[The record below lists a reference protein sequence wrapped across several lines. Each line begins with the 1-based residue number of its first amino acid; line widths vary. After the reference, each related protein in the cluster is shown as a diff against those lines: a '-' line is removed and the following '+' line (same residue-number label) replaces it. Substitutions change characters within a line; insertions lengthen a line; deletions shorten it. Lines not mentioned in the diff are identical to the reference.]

1 VKRIATISAILL
13 IVPCI
18 IAANGDV
25 ARPRMKMTP
34 QDTISPDALGAAVI
48 KTIKISDNRAGN
60 KRFPGVCENAQG
72 DRLVI
77 YRGPNILYWY
87 SFARKDA
94 SWSAPAVIPNQPA
107 LKSYNCTDV
116 EADSTGRFHCLWED
130 PGTAVV
136 YASFLNGKW
145 ATPVKMSLPGK
156 HDMGMSIAVR
166 SNDEV
171 IVADADFVRSPSN
184 SKDIFLFFKGKND
197 SLFKSKNITNDRE
210 SSTMPAVAV
219 DPNDH
224 VWVAL
229 KSDLDLHDTAL
240 ITNLYHFDRN
250 NSLIDSETLSVKSG
264 WNFWPHIAA
273 NSEGKVMVSWVRSQN
288 ADHFTSLYNPETRKW
303 GSIVKVGIGAP
314 MKPWCTFWSKLA
326 AHGKDFYLAA
336 MNSGRYLRLMKFNE
350 KTQRWANVATISD
363 DPVYYFDLYSGNDQ
377 MLIAWDNANDPS
389 NVYLTTVDV
398 PALGP
403 STSRISGTVRKDSS
417 GLSGVTMTGLPGNPA
432 TDTSGEYSADVEH
445 GWGGTVRP
453 QKSGYSFSPLSIT
466 YSNITSDQTGQD
478 YAAIEQFVLT
488 IQSTLGGTT
497 TPPPGSYSHD
507 PNSRVTVTANPDP
520 NYQFANWTGDASG
533 SGNPIT
539 LTIDRDKTIK
549 ANFIQI
555 RSVAN
560 LKVEKRVER
569 GFFNGYTLNVLT
581 WEANPENTEL
591 GLVISA
597 QRVYRKARTEGNSKW
612 ARIAELAG
620 SILRYEDR
628 NVPSDSDYV
637 YAVTCVDNKGNESA
651 IY

>member
-1 VKRIATISAILL
+1 LKRIATISAILL

-18 IAANGDV
+18 LAANGDV
-25 ARPRMKMTP
+25 ARPRIQTKTSVEATGLSGMPGET
-34 QDTISPDALGAAVI
+34 ALLETQEALVV

-77 YRGPNILYWY
+77 YRGPNTLYWY

-94 SWSAPAVIPNQPA
+94 SWSAPAVIPKQPA
-107 LKSYNCTDV
+107 LRSYNCTDV
-116 EADSTGRFHCLWED
+116 EADSTGRFHCLWEE
-130 PGTAVV
+130 PNRAVV

-145 ATPVKMSLPGK
+145 ATPARMSLPGK

-197 SLFKSKNITNDRE
+197 SHFKFKNITNDRE

-219 DPNDH
+219 DANDH
-224 VWVAL
+224 IWVAL
-229 KSDLDLHDTAL
+229 KSDIDLHETGL
-240 ITNLYHFDRN
+240 KTTLYHFDQN
-250 NSLIDSETLSVKSG
+250 NNLVSSRTLSVEGG
-264 WNFWPHIAA
+264 WNFWPQIAV
-273 NSEGKVMVSWVRSQN
+273 NSEGKVMASWVLAQS
-288 ADHFTSLYNPETRKW
+288 ADYFSRLYNPQTRKW
-303 GSIVKVGIGAP
+303 SSIVKVGLGIPA
-314 MKPWCTFWSKLA
+314 KPWAAFWSKLA

-336 MNSGRYLRLMKFNE
+336 MNSGRFLHLMKFNE
-350 KTQRWANVATISD
+350 KTHRWVNVATVSS
-363 DPVYYFDLYSGNDQ
+363 DPVYYFDLYSGYDK
-377 MLIAWDNANDPS
+377 MLVAWDNSNDPS

-398 PALGP
+398 PPLGP
-403 STSRISGTVRKDSS
+403 STTTHKISGKVRKDSS
-417 GLSGVTMTGLPGNPA
+417 GLSGVTMTGLPGNPT
-432 TDTSGEYSADVEH
+432 TDSSGEYSKDVEYR
-445 GWGGTVRP
+445 WGGTVRP

-466 YSNITSDQTGQD
+466 YSNVTSNQTGQD
-478 YAAIEQFVLT
+478 YVAFMA
-488 IQSTLGGTT
+488 
-497 TPPPGSYSHD
+497 
-507 PNSRVTVTANPDP
+507 
-520 NYQFANWTGDASG
+520 
-533 SGNPIT
+533 
-539 LTIDRDKTIK
+539 
-549 ANFIQI
+549 I

-569 GFFNGYTLNVLT
+569 GFFNGYTLNILT

-597 QRVYRKARTEGNSKW
+597 QRVYRKARTEGNSQW

-620 SILRYEDR
+620 SVLRYEDR

-637 YAVTCVDNKGNESA
+637 YAVTCVDDKGNESK

>member
-13 IVPCI
+13 IVLCI
-18 IAANGDV
+18 MAANGDA
-25 ARPRMKMTP
+25 ARPRIKLMPEET
-34 QDTISPDALGAAVI
+34 ALLETQAAAVV
-48 KTIKISDNRAGN
+48 KTIKISGNQAGN
-60 KRFPGVCENAQG
+60 KRYPGVCENANG

-87 SFARKDA
+87 TFARKGA
-94 SWSAPAVIPNQPA
+94 SWSAPAVIPNQPTM
-107 LKSYNCTDV
+107 KSCTSTDV

-130 PGTAVV
+130 LQKTLI

-145 ATPVKMSLPGK
+145 TTPTKVSSAGK
-156 HDMGMSIAVR
+156 HDMGGSIAVR

-171 IVADADFVRSPSN
+171 IIADVNFLRSPNN
-184 SKDIFLFFKGKND
+184 SKEIILYFKGKND
-197 SLFKSKNITNDRE
+197 SHFAQKNITNDRE

-229 KSDLDLHDTAL
+229 KSDLDLRDTAL

-273 NSEGKVMVSWVRSQN
+273 NSEGKVMATWVLAQS
-288 ADHFTSLYNPETRKW
+288 ADYFSRLYDPRTRNW
-303 GSIVKVGIGAP
+303 SSIMKVNIGTP
-314 MKPWCTFWSKLA
+314 NKPWATFWSKLA

-350 KTQRWANVATISD
+350 KTQRWVNVATISD

-417 GLSGVTMTGLPGNPA
+417 GLSGVTMTGLPGNPT
-432 TDTSGEYSADVEH
+432 TDSSGEYGMDVDP

-453 QKSGYSFSPLSIT
+453 QKSGFSFSPLSIT
-466 YSNITSDQTGQD
+466 YSNVTSNQTGQD
-478 YAAIEQFVLT
+478 YAAFL
-488 IQSTLGGTT
+488 
-497 TPPPGSYSHD
+497 
-507 PNSRVTVTANPDP
+507 A
-520 NYQFANWTGDASG
+520 
-533 SGNPIT
+533 
-539 LTIDRDKTIK
+539 
-549 ANFIQI
+549 I

-569 GFFNGYTLNVLT
+569 GFFNGYTLNALT
-581 WEANPENTEL
+581 WEANPENTEM
-591 GLVISA
+591 GLAISS
-597 QRVYRKARTEGNSKW
+597 QRVYRKARAEDNTKW
-612 ARIAELAG
+612 ARIAEPAG
-620 SILRYEDR
+620 SILKYEDR

-637 YAVTCVDNKGNESA
+637 YAVTCVDDKGNESA

>member
-1 VKRIATISAILL
+1 MKRIATISAILL
-13 IVPCI
+13 IVLCI
-18 IAANGDV
+18 MAANGDA
-25 ARPRMKMTP
+25 ARPRIKLMPEET
-34 QDTISPDALGAAVI
+34 ALLETQAAAVV
-48 KTIKISDNRAGN
+48 KTIKISGNQAGN
-60 KRFPGVCENAQG
+60 KRYPGVCENANG

-87 SFARKDA
+87 TFARKGA
-94 SWSAPAVIPNQPA
+94 SWSAPAVIPNQPTM
-107 LKSYNCTDV
+107 KSCTSTDV

-130 PGTAVV
+130 LQKTLI

-145 ATPVKMSLPGK
+145 TTPTKVSSAGK
-156 HDMGMSIAVR
+156 HDMGGSIAVR

-171 IVADADFVRSPSN
+171 IIADVNFLRSPNN
-184 SKDIFLFFKGKND
+184 SKEIILYFKGKND
-197 SLFKSKNITNDRE
+197 SHFAQKNITNDRE

-229 KSDLDLHDTAL
+229 KSDLDLRDTAL

-273 NSEGKVMVSWVRSQN
+273 NSEGKVMATWVLAQS
-288 ADHFTSLYNPETRKW
+288 ADYFSRLYDPRTRNW
-303 GSIVKVGIGAP
+303 SSIMKVNIGTP
-314 MKPWCTFWSKLA
+314 NKPWATFWSKLA

-350 KTQRWANVATISD
+350 KTQRWVNVATISD

-417 GLSGVTMTGLPGNPA
+417 GLSGVTMTGLPGNPT
-432 TDTSGEYSADVEH
+432 TDSSGEYGMDVDP

-453 QKSGYSFSPLSIT
+453 QKSGFSFSPLSIT
-466 YSNITSDQTGQD
+466 YSNVTSNQTGQD
-478 YAAIEQFVLT
+478 YAAFL
-488 IQSTLGGTT
+488 
-497 TPPPGSYSHD
+497 
-507 PNSRVTVTANPDP
+507 A
-520 NYQFANWTGDASG
+520 
-533 SGNPIT
+533 
-539 LTIDRDKTIK
+539 
-549 ANFIQI
+549 I

-569 GFFNGYTLNVLT
+569 GFFHGYILNALT
-581 WEANPENTEL
+581 WEANPENTEM
-591 GLVISA
+591 GLAISA
-597 QRVYRKARTEGNSKW
+597 QRVYRKARTEDNSKW
-612 ARIAELAG
+612 ARIAEPAG
-620 SILRYEDR
+620 SILKYEDR

-637 YAVTCVDNKGNESA
+637 YAVTCVDDKGNESA

>member
-1 VKRIATISAILL
+1 VTVKRIATISAILL

-25 ARPRMKMTP
+25 ARPRIQTKPSIETVRLSGMPGET
-34 QDTISPDALGAAVI
+34 ALPETQEALVV

-60 KRFPGVCENAQG
+60 KRFPGVCENANG

-77 YRGPNILYWY
+77 YRGPNTLYWY

-94 SWSAPAVIPNQPA
+94 SWSAPAVIPSQPA
-107 LKSYNCTDV
+107 LKTYNCTDV

-171 IVADADFVRSPSN
+171 IVADADFARSPNN
-184 SKDIFLFFKGKND
+184 SKDVFLFFKGKND
-197 SLFKSKNITNDRE
+197 SHFKSKNVTNDRE

-219 DPNDH
+219 DANDH
-224 VWVAL
+224 IWVVL
-229 KSDLDLHDTAL
+229 KSDIDLHETGL
-240 ITNLYHFDRN
+240 ITTLYHFDQN
-250 NSLIDSETLSVKSG
+250 NNLVSSRTLSVEGG
-264 WNFWPHIAA
+264 WNFWPQIAV
-273 NSEGKVMVSWVRSQN
+273 NSEGKVMASWVLAQS
-288 ADHFTSLYNPETRKW
+288 ADYFSRLYNPQTRKW
-303 GSIVKVGIGAP
+303 SSIVKVGLGIPA
-314 MKPWCTFWSKLA
+314 KPWCAFWSKLA

-336 MNSGRYLRLMKFNE
+336 MNSGRFLHLMKFNE
-350 KTQRWANVATISD
+350 SARRWVKVATISS
-363 DPVYYFDLYSGNDQ
+363 DPVYYFDLYSGYDK
-377 MLIAWDNANDPS
+377 MLIAWDNSNDPS

-398 PALGP
+398 PRLGP
-403 STSRISGTVRKDSS
+403 TTSKISGKVQKDSS

-432 TDTSGEYSADVEH
+432 TDSSGEYSMDVDH

-466 YSNITSDQTGQD
+466 YTNVTSNQTGQD
-478 YAAIEQFVLT
+478 YIAFLA
-488 IQSTLGGTT
+488 
-497 TPPPGSYSHD
+497 
-507 PNSRVTVTANPDP
+507 
-520 NYQFANWTGDASG
+520 
-533 SGNPIT
+533 
-539 LTIDRDKTIK
+539 
-549 ANFIQI
+549 I

-569 GFFNGYTLNVLT
+569 GFFNGYTLNILT

-597 QRVYRKARTEGNSKW
+597 QRVYRKARTENNSKW

-620 SILRYEDR
+620 SILKYEDR
-628 NVPSDSDYV
+628 NLPSDSDYV
-637 YAVTCVDNKGNESA
+637 YAVTCVDNKGNESK

>member
-13 IVPCI
+13 IVLCI
-18 IAANGDV
+18 MAANGDA
-25 ARPRMKMTP
+25 ARPRIKLMPEET
-34 QDTISPDALGAAVI
+34 ALLETQAAAVV
-48 KTIKISDNRAGN
+48 KTIKISGNQAGN
-60 KRFPGVCENAQG
+60 KRYPGVCENANG

-87 SFARKDA
+87 TFARKGA
-94 SWSAPAVIPNQPA
+94 SWSAPAVIPNQPTM
-107 LKSYNCTDV
+107 KSCTSTDV

-130 PGTAVV
+130 LQKTLI

-145 ATPVKMSLPGK
+145 TTPTKVSSAGK
-156 HDMGMSIAVR
+156 HDMGGSIAVR

-171 IVADADFVRSPSN
+171 IIADVNFLRSPNN
-184 SKDIFLFFKGKND
+184 SKEIILYFKGKND
-197 SLFKSKNITNDRE
+197 SHFAQKNITNDQE

-303 GSIVKVGIGAP
+303 GSIVKAGIGAP

-466 YSNITSDQTGQD
+466 YSNVTSNQTGQD
-478 YAAIEQFVLT
+478 YVAFIAI
-488 IQSTLGGTT
+488 
-497 TPPPGSYSHD
+497 
-507 PNSRVTVTANPDP
+507 
-520 NYQFANWTGDASG
+520 
-533 SGNPIT
+533 
-539 LTIDRDKTIK
+539 K
-549 ANFIQI
+549 
-555 RSVAN
+555 SVAN
-560 LKVEKRVER
+560 LRVEKRVER
-569 GFFNGYTLNVLT
+569 GFFNGYTLNILT
-581 WEANPENTEL
+581 WEANPENTAL

-597 QRVYRKARTEGNSKW
+597 QHVYRKERTEDNGEW

-620 SILRYEDR
+620 SIRTYEDR

>member
-13 IVPCI
+13 IVLCI
-18 IAANGDV
+18 IAANGDA
-25 ARPRMKMTP
+25 ARPRIKLMPEET
-34 QDTISPDALGAAVI
+34 ALLETQAAAVV
-48 KTIKISDNRAGN
+48 KTIKISGNQAGN
-60 KRFPGVCENAQG
+60 KRYPGVCENANG

-87 SFARKDA
+87 TFARKGA
-94 SWSAPAVIPNQPA
+94 SWSAPAVIPNQPTM
-107 LKSYNCTDV
+107 KSCTSTDV

-130 PGTAVV
+130 LQKTLI

-145 ATPVKMSLPGK
+145 TTPTKVSSAGK
-156 HDMGMSIAVR
+156 HDMGGSIAVR

-171 IVADADFVRSPSN
+171 IIADVNFLRSPNN
-184 SKDIFLFFKGKND
+184 SKEIILYFKGKND
-197 SLFKSKNITNDRE
+197 SHFAQKNITNDRE

-229 KSDLDLHDTAL
+229 KSDLDLRDTAL

-273 NSEGKVMVSWVRSQN
+273 NSEGKVMATWVLAQS
-288 ADHFTSLYNPETRKW
+288 ADYFSRLYDPRTRNW
-303 GSIVKVGIGAP
+303 SSIMKVNIGTP
-314 MKPWCTFWSKLA
+314 NKPWATFWSKLA

-350 KTQRWANVATISD
+350 KTQRWVNVATISD

-417 GLSGVTMTGLPGNPA
+417 GLSGVTMTGLPGNPT
-432 TDTSGEYSADVEH
+432 TDSSGEYGMDVDP

-453 QKSGYSFSPLSIT
+453 QKSGFSFSPLSIT
-466 YSNITSDQTGQD
+466 YSNVTSNQTGQD
-478 YAAIEQFVLT
+478 YAAFL
-488 IQSTLGGTT
+488 
-497 TPPPGSYSHD
+497 
-507 PNSRVTVTANPDP
+507 A
-520 NYQFANWTGDASG
+520 
-533 SGNPIT
+533 
-539 LTIDRDKTIK
+539 
-549 ANFIQI
+549 I

-569 GFFNGYTLNVLT
+569 GFFNGYTLNALT
-581 WEANPENTEL
+581 WEANPENTEM
-591 GLVISA
+591 GLAISS
-597 QRVYRKARTEGNSKW
+597 QRVYRKARAEDNTKW
-612 ARIAELAG
+612 ARIAEPAG
-620 SILRYEDR
+620 SILKYEDR

-637 YAVTCVDNKGNESA
+637 YAVTCVDDKGNESA

>member
-1 VKRIATISAILL
+1 MKRIATISAILL
-13 IVPCI
+13 IVLCI
-18 IAANGDV
+18 MAANGDA
-25 ARPRMKMTP
+25 ARPRIKLMPEET
-34 QDTISPDALGAAVI
+34 ALLETQAAAVV
-48 KTIKISDNRAGN
+48 KTIKISGNQAGN
-60 KRFPGVCENAQG
+60 KRYPGVCENANG

-87 SFARKDA
+87 TFARKGA
-94 SWSAPAVIPNQPA
+94 SWSAPAVIPNQPTM
-107 LKSYNCTDV
+107 KSCTSTDV

-130 PGTAVV
+130 LQKTLI

-145 ATPVKMSLPGK
+145 TTPTKVSSAGK
-156 HDMGMSIAVR
+156 HDMGGSIAVR

-171 IVADADFVRSPSN
+171 IIADVNFLRSPNN
-184 SKDIFLFFKGKND
+184 SKEIILYFKGKND
-197 SLFKSKNITNDRE
+197 SHFAQKNITNDRE

-229 KSDLDLHDTAL
+229 KSDLDLRDTAL

-273 NSEGKVMVSWVRSQN
+273 NSEGKVMATWVLAQS
-288 ADHFTSLYNPETRKW
+288 ADYFSRLYDPRTRNW
-303 GSIVKVGIGAP
+303 SSIMKVNIGTP
-314 MKPWCTFWSKLA
+314 NKPWATFWSKLA

-350 KTQRWANVATISD
+350 KTQRWVNVATISD

-417 GLSGVTMTGLPGNPA
+417 GLSGVTMTGLPGNPT
-432 TDTSGEYSADVEH
+432 TDSSGEYGMDVDP

-453 QKSGYSFSPLSIT
+453 QKSGFSFSPLSIT
-466 YSNITSDQTGQD
+466 YSNVTSNQTGQD
-478 YAAIEQFVLT
+478 YAAFL
-488 IQSTLGGTT
+488 
-497 TPPPGSYSHD
+497 
-507 PNSRVTVTANPDP
+507 A
-520 NYQFANWTGDASG
+520 
-533 SGNPIT
+533 
-539 LTIDRDKTIK
+539 
-549 ANFIQI
+549 I

-569 GFFNGYTLNVLT
+569 GFFNGYTLNALT
-581 WEANPENTEL
+581 WEANPENTEM
-591 GLVISA
+591 GLAISA
-597 QRVYRKARTEGNSKW
+597 QRVYRKARTEDNSKW
-612 ARIAELAG
+612 ARIAEPAG
-620 SILRYEDR
+620 SILKYEDR

-637 YAVTCVDNKGNESA
+637 YAVTCVDDKGNESA